1 MRLKE
6 SFIVHENKDEQI
18 IVDAAGTFAGM
29 VRNNKTAA
37 FIVKCLK
44 HDTTMEAIIN
54 SLYEK
59 YDAPLEEIQQDV
71 NNIIQKLK
79 SIGAIDE

>member
-1 MRLKE
+1 
-6 SFIVHENKDEQI
+6 
-18 IVDAAGTFAGM
+18 M

-37 FIVKCLK
+37 FIVNCLK

>member
-1 MRLKE
+1 MRVKE

-29 VRNNKTAA
+29 VQNNKTAA
-37 FIVKCLK
+37 FIVNCLK
-44 HDTTMEAIIN
+44 HDTTMEAITN

-59 YDAPLEEIQQDV
+59 YDVPLEEIQQDV
-71 NNIIQKLK
+71 NNIIQKLRY
-79 SIGAIDE
+79 IGAIDE